1 MKTLLLTVS
10 SDIFHDVSSS
20 DWPNREPCDA
30 VDNEAA
36 PCLIFPNVTRN
47 FMYFCAQRAKAAA
60 AASAGHVQED
70 TGIKRKQ
77 SRHEFHTN
85 VTHDK
90 WTSQEMKDLITQ
102 ILITKDRCGSQRG
115 EKKASKEAT
124 CVLMWN
130 LWIDKAV
137 KMLSLAAQLPLM

>member
-10 SDIFHDVSSS
+10 SDIFHDVSSH
-20 DWPNREPCDA
+20 REPCDA
-30 VDNEAA
+30 LDNEAA

-90 WTSQEMKDLITQ
+90 LTSQEMKDLITQ

-115 EKKASKEAT
+115 EKKHLKKPHVSR
-124 CVLMWN
+124 C
-130 LWIDKAV
+130 
-137 KMLSLAAQLPLM
+137 